1 MLPSITAARSV
12 TRDINPE
19 LLLVVN
25 YYLSI
30 GGDSMILVG
39 PVPPTIGVGIH
50 LNDSK
55 KSEKK
60 KQEKV
65 AQGNYVFYLL
75 IFVVLQPYAKE
86 CNQKK
91 LFLSSIII

>member
-1 MLPSITAARSV
+1 MLPNIMAARSV

-30 GGDSMILVG
+30 GGDSMILIG

-55 KSEKK
+55 KSEKR

-65 AQGNYVFYLL
+65 YEKEEEFDD
-75 IFVVLQPYAKE
+75 IFQQCIKE
-86 CNQKK
+86 LVDKEK
-91 LFLSSIII
+91 DT

>member
-1 MLPSITAARSV
+1 MAARSV

-30 GGDSMILVG
+30 GGDSMILIG

-55 KSEKK
+55 KSEKR

-65 AQGNYVFYLL
+65 YEKEEFDD
-75 IFVVLQPYAKE
+75 IFQQCIKE
-86 CNQKK
+86 LVDKEK
-91 LFLSSIII
+91 DT

>member
-1 MLPSITAARSV
+1 MAARSV

-30 GGDSMILVG
+30 GGDSMILIG

-55 KSEKK
+55 KSEKR

-65 AQGNYVFYLL
+65 YEKEEEFDD
-75 IFVVLQPYAKE
+75 IFQQCIKE
-86 CNQKK
+86 LADKEK
-91 LFLSSIII
+91 DT

>member
-1 MLPSITAARSV
+1 MLPNIMAARSV

-30 GGDSMILVG
+30 GGDSMILIG

-55 KSEKK
+55 KSEKR

-65 AQGNYVFYLL
+65 YEKEEFDD
-75 IFVVLQPYAKE
+75 IFQQCIKE
-86 CNQKK
+86 LVDKEK
-91 LFLSSIII
+91 DT

>member
-1 MLPSITAARSV
+1 MLPSIMAARSV

-30 GGDSMILVG
+30 GGDSMILIG
-39 PVPPTIGVGIH
+39 PIPPTIGVGIH

-55 KSEKK
+55 KSEKR

-65 AQGNYVFYLL
+65 YEKEEEFDD
-75 IFVVLQPYAKE
+75 IFQQCIKE
-86 CNQKK
+86 LADKEK
-91 LFLSSIII
+91 DT

>member
-1 MLPSITAARSV
+1 MLPNIMAARSV

-30 GGDSMILVG
+30 GGDSMILIG

-55 KSEKK
+55 KSEKR

-65 AQGNYVFYLL
+65 YEKEEEFDD
-75 IFVVLQPYAKE
+75 IFQQCIKE
-86 CNQKK
+86 LADKEK
-91 LFLSSIII
+91 DT